1 MAITKTVVSGFLA
14 RRREKREG
22 GSRTI
27 APAPRLRAIAVVFA
41 LAVGTTS
48 AAQTPAAAGKSFLWK
63 VQAGSK
69 VLYLAGSV
77 HALGADA
84 YPLSSAYENA
94 FAAAGTLVEE
104 INLAEAEQLAAAPML
119 LAKGIYADGR
129 TFESAVGKDTATLV
143 ANRLKNTGIPMEMI
157 RTMKPWMVMLMITAF
172 EAQKAGLDAALGLD
186 KHFFDKARTAGKP
199 VVALETAESQIDR
212 FDKMPESLQEQ
223 MLRSTLSELDTQHNS
238 VAAMITAWRTGD
250 AAALEKMSLS
260 SFDGYRGAY
269 TSLIVERNNNWIPQ
283 IEACMAKPQPCLVVV
298 GAAHL
303 VGPDGLIVL
312 LQKKGY
318 KLEQQ

>member
-1 MAITKTVVSGFLA
+1 MATTNP
-14 RRREKREG
+14 
-22 GSRTI
+22 SRAI
-27 APAPRLRAIAVVFA
+27 RLPAIAVVFA
-41 LAVGTTS
+41 LTLCSES

-69 VLYLAGSV
+69 LLYLAGSV

-84 YPLSSAYENA
+84 YPLSAAYENA

-119 LAKGIYADGR
+119 LSKGLYMDGR
-129 TFESAVGKDTATLV
+129 TFEGAVGKDTATLV
-143 ANRLKNTGIPMEMI
+143 ATRLKDTGIPMEMI

-186 KHFFDKARTAGKP
+186 KHFFDKARAAGKP
-199 VVALETAESQIDR
+199 VLALETAESQIDR

-223 MLRSTLSELDTQHNS
+223 MLRSTLSELDVARNS
-238 VAAMITAWRTGD
+238 VAAMIDAWRTGN
-250 AAALEKMSLS
+250 AAALEKMALS

-269 TSLIVERNNNWIPQ
+269 ASLIVERNNNWVPQ

-318 KLEQQ
+318 RLEQQ

>member
-1 MAITKTVVSGFLA
+1 MATTKKWV
-14 RRREKREG
+14 
-22 GSRTI
+22 
-27 APAPRLRAIAVVFA
+27 PRLRSGLAARLPAIALVVVA
-41 LAVGTTS
+41 LGLSTVSS
-48 AAQTPAAAGKSFLWK
+48 AQAPASGKSFVWK
-63 VQAGSK
+63 IQAGSK

-84 YPLSSAYENA
+84 YPLATAYENA

-119 LAKGIYADGR
+119 LAKGLYLDGR
-129 TFESAVGKDTATLV
+129 TFEGAVGKDTATLV
-143 ANRLKNTGIPMEMI
+143 ATRLKDTGIPVEMI

-186 KHFFDKARTAGKP
+186 KYFFDKAKAAGKP

-223 MLRSTLSELDTQHNS
+223 MLRSTLTELEGQRNS
-238 VAAMITAWRTGD
+238 VAAMIGAWRSGD
-250 AAALEKMSLS
+250 AAALEKMALS
-260 SFDGYRGAY
+260 SFEGYRGAY
-269 TSLIVERNNNWIPQ
+269 TSLIVERNNNWVPQ
-283 IEACMAKPQPCLVVV
+283 IEACMTKPQPCFVVV

-303 VGPDGLIVL
+303 VGPDGLLTL
-312 LQKKGY
+312 LRKKGY
-318 KLEQQ
+318 KIEQQ